1 MLAAIRKDD
10 FEKFSLILTEFQD
23 NLQKLEDSRGKNFF
37 HDLCENTIQ
46 TERVQVYFH
55 QIVKVINSQGKINYI
70 EQFINKLALI
80 DEDRL
85 SPLHY
90 AVICKK
96 RVKLFR
102 NLPK

>member
-1 MLAAIRKDD
+1 MAVTCRERMLAAIRKDD

-55 QIVKVINSQGKINYI
+55 QIQNYVVY
-70 EQFINKLALI
+70 QF
-80 DEDRL
+80 L
-85 SPLHY
+85 SLHQT
-90 AVICKK
+90 
-96 RVKLFR
+96 LQ
-102 NLPK
+102 L